1 MKGTTSK
8 LKVLP
13 VNERFDQ
20 EQKVQPVNEMYKE

>member
-20 EQKVQPVNEMYKE
+20 EQKVQPVNKM